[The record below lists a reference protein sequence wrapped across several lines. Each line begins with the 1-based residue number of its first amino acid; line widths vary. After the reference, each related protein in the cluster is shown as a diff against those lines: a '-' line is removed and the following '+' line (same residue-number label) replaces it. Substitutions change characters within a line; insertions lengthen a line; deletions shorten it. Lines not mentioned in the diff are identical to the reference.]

1 MLFLYAMELLTDEKE
16 LAQFEQIMNKYRRMM
31 YNSAYGFLL
40 DPTVAEDA
48 VTDALMGVLRNFDAV
63 KGLDNRELQNYL
75 CKAARNAAISINRK
89 RERLARHEVP
99 LEEWCDEP
107 DASEDPFVACI
118 KNEKKRLI
126 AETFLRMNGD
136 RAKLIRLKFEQ
147 GMSETEISKVMNCS
161 QSAVHRKIE
170 KARQEFIS
178 IYTELE
184 GTEHER

>member
-1 MLFLYAMELLTDEKE
+1 M
-16 LAQFEQIMNKYRRMM
+16 
-31 YNSAYGFLL
+31 
-40 DPTVAEDA
+40 
-48 VTDALMGVLRNFDAV
+48 
-63 KGLDNRELQNYL
+63 
-75 CKAARNAAISINRK
+75 
-89 RERLARHEVP
+89 
-99 LEEWCDEP
+99 
-107 DASEDPFVACI
+107 
-118 KNEKKRLI
+118 
-126 AETFLRMNGD
+126 RMNGD